1 MKSNNEI
8 NSVMSIAFRDISN
21 YLREK
26 NKMPQGFGNDIWQ
39 STPIK
44 MNNKKT
50 MTTEQKEKLML
61 ADDLTAYINEK
72 HTQEECI
79 GFIDGYNAA
88 LTKLKLFSI
97 QDVRESY
104 TQKDI
109 DNAYKKGY
117 NKGFGAIGM

>member
-1 MKSNNEI
+1 MGMESN
-8 NSVMSIAFRDISN
+8 F
-21 YLREK
+21 
-26 NKMPQGFGNDIWQ
+26 NDLK
-39 STPIK
+39 TE
-44 MNNKKT
+44 T

-97 QDVRESY
+97 PDVVSMSKCCNVDC
-104 TQKDI
+104 KDMTEI
-109 DNAYKKGY
+109 DSVYCEFHGS
-117 NKGFGAIGM
+117 M

>member
-44 MNNKKT
+44 MNKQKKMT
-50 MTTEQKEKLML
+50 TEQKIMTTEQKEKLML

-88 LTKLKLFSI
+88 LTKL
-97 QDVRESY
+97 D
-104 TQKDI
+104 DAG
-109 DNAYKKGY
+109 DYKTPKGK
-117 NKGFGAIGM
+117 NKNRYK